1 MKNMYSYKYSTRD
14 LRHKCPSLWSSQDD
28 RRSSG
33 SSLNS
38 SAVMLRS
45 CSSFL
50 HRFSSRLKL
59 QTITDDQK
67 QRLVNKDEDIDVNQS
82 LFSFLDLALN

>member
-1 MKNMYSYKYSTRD
+1 MRKMYSNKYSSRD
-14 LRHKCPSLWSSQDD
+14 FRHKCPSLWTSQDE
-28 RRSSG
+28 SSN
-33 SSLNS
+33 SVNYPLNTS

-59 QTITDDQK
+59 QNVNDEQK
-67 QRLVNKDEDIDVNQS
+67 QKLVTQEDYVMMS
-82 LFSFLDLALN
+82 

>member
-1 MKNMYSYKYSTRD
+1 MRNMYSYKYSTRD
-14 LRHKCPSLWSSQDD
+14 LRHKCPSLWSQED
-28 RRSSG
+28 RSGHSSAV
-33 SSLNS
+33 NS

-59 QTITDDQK
+59 QTSITDDQK
-67 QRLVNKDEDIDVNQS
+67 QRLVSKDEDYVNKT
-82 LFSFLDLALN
+82 LDICLI